1 VKNGTISLITLLLR
15 KAQHPTPAHPQS
27 ARREDLLVANSH
39 ILIPDNLDKA
49 GLTILSNAQGVTIQ
63 AAPKMSRD
71 EVLAAIPQ
79 SDALIIRSAT
89 KVDAAM
95 MDAAPKLRFIG
106 RAGVGV
112 DNVDLPAATARGII
126 VSNAP
131 DGNTIATAELAFALM
146 LSTARFIP
154 AAYNSLASG
163 QWDRKSFTGTE
174 LRGKTLGIIGFG
186 RVGRAIAKRAL
197 AFDMT
202 VIAYDPFVTAEAA
215 AATGVS
221 MVALDTLYGQADYI
235 TLHAVVTDE
244 NKHMINSA
252 SIAKMKKGVRIINA
266 ARGALINESDLAE
279 AVKNGHIAA
288 AGIDVYNEEPPEAGN
303 PLIGL
308 KGIVHTPHLGAS
320 TVEAQDEVAVQI
332 AHTALDF
339 LFKGE
344 AKNVVNPEVLTR
356 LKA

>member
-1 VKNGTISLITLLLR
+1 M
-15 KAQHPTPAHPQS
+15 A
-27 ARREDLLVANSH
+27 DFH

-49 GLTILSNAQGVTIQ
+49 GLSILSNTPGVTIQ
-63 AAPKMSRD
+63 AAAKMSRD
-71 EVLAAIPQ
+71 EVLAAIPHA
-79 SDALIIRSAT
+79 DALIIRSAT

-112 DNVDLPAATARGII
+112 DNVDLPAATERGIV

-154 AAYNSLASG
+154 AAHQSLAGG

-174 LRGKTLGIIGFG
+174 LRNKTLGIIGFG
-186 RVGRAIAKRAL
+186 RVGRAIAKRAQ
-197 AFDMT
+197 AFEMT
-202 VIAYDPFVTAEAA
+202 VIAYDPYVKPEAA
-215 AATGVS
+215 TAVGVTL
-221 MVALDTLYGQADYI
+221 VPLDSLYTQADYI
-235 TLHAVVTDE
+235 TLHAVVNDE
-244 NKHMINSA
+244 NKHMINAA
-252 SIAKMKKGVRIINA
+252 SIARMKKGVRLINA
-266 ARGALINESDLAE
+266 ARGALIDEAALAE
-279 AVKNGHIAA
+279 AIRSGHVAA

-308 KGIVHTPHLGAS
+308 KGVVHTPHLGAS

-332 AHTALDF
+332 AHTALD
-339 LFKGE
+339 LLLRGE
-344 AKNVVNPEVLTR
+344 KKNVVNPDVLAR
-356 LKA
+356 LKQF